1 MKNPNTNPSHSFT
14 EGAEYEPGIMQP
26 KPITA
31 EHLLKK
37 DFQQVNHIAYRRII
51 SQDIFHPVVL
61 HVEIEPNCIAVSM
74 TIAGCDKWT
83 ILPHETEFQLN
94 KLINALQGK

>member
-14 EGAEYEPGIMQP
+14 EGAEYEPGLMQP

-37 DFQQVNHIAYRRII
+37 DFQQVNHIAYRLTIK
-51 SQDIFHPVVL
+51 QGIFHAVVL
-61 HVEIEPNCIAVSM
+61 HVEIDLNCIVVSM
-74 TIAGCDKWT
+74 TITGCDKWT
-83 ILPHETEFQLN
+83 ILPHETEQQLN